1 MASASQAFEGF
12 CRLAGTRKAEFPG
25 TRAVWRDPLEAR
37 NWNRRC
43 KTNGGKNANW
53 ADGTGPGHL
62 ARSRLGGSLLGGVPV
77 LRPICAFCGHLC
89 ASALAL
95 SCDSVVSPR
104 PGGEFQL
111 KRVPRGMRACCS
123 SSTASPAEVVWAPFS
138 RCMWSRRTAG
148 DVAASPVAR
157 ITAPFRRAEKC
168 HPLVLGA
175 AGDAG
180 AASWRTRGR
189 CRARCTGAA
198 RCVSRT
204 WWSRG
209 GRSGGV

>member
-53 ADGTGPGHL
+53 ADGTGPGPSPGRAWEEPPWGRASPPAHL
-62 ARSRLGGSLLGGVPV
+62 RFLDICVRRRWLFLAVAWSAPDPAGSPTEARPTGHEGLLFLEYGLAGGGRMGTV
-77 LRPICAFCGHLC
+77 LAVH
-89 ASALAL
+89 
-95 SCDSVVSPR
+95 VVSPHCR
-104 PGGEFQL
+104 
-111 KRVPRGMRACCS
+111 RRGR
-123 SSTASPAEVVWAPFS
+123 F
-138 RCMWSRRTAG
+138 
-148 DVAASPVAR
+148 PVAR